1 MNSCGLTD
9 SIATTLGEGPRCPS
23 CDSGARLLN
32 GLCVSCLL
40 QEGLAH
46 PAEECAESLQDCLA
60 EIDVRDSDWRI
71 GNYDILEEIG
81 RGGMG
86 VIYKARQQHSRRI
99 VALKRIL
106 SYHGDSTETVV
117 RFRREAEAASSL
129 DHPNILPIYEVGE
142 AEGLPFFTM
151 KFAPGGSLQSAKQA
165 LRQDP
170 RHCVWLLAKVARA
183 VQHAH
188 EKGI

>member
-9 SIATTLGEGPRCPS
+9 SIATTLGDTPRCPS
-23 CDSGARLLN
+23 CHSAARLVT

-40 QEGLAH
+40 KQGLD
-46 PAEECAESLQDCLA
+46 AEMEASGDSLQDCLA
-60 EIDVRDSDWRI
+60 EIDIRDTDWRI

-86 VIYKARQQHSRRI
+86 VIYKARQRPSRRI

-151 KFAPGGSLQSAKQA
+151 KFAPGGSLQQAKQA
-165 LRQDP
+165 LREDP
-170 RHCVWLLAKVARA
+170 RYCVWLVAKVA
-183 VQHAH
+183 
-188 EKGI
+188 